1 MKRTDVKS
9 HCPINHTLETI
20 GDPWSLLILR
30 DIVFFGKH
38 TFKEF
43 FESSE
48 RITTSVL
55 TDKLVSLEKNGILTK
70 RTNPE
75 DQRRL
80 IYVLTEKG
88 LDLIPTLLSMMQWGT
103 SYDPESTGHR
113 KKELVDRIKK
123 EQSNLSKEVQDKV
136 KAGGYIFDGK

>member
-55 TDKLVSLEKNGILTK
+55 TDKLVNLEKNGILTK
-70 RTNPE
+70 QTNPE
-75 DQRRL
+75 DQRRV

-123 EQSNLSKEVQDKV
+123 EQSSLSKEVRGKV
-136 KAGGYIFDGK
+136 KAGGFIFDGK